1 MSRHAQTDPL
11 VFSFMFNRY
20 LLIHLLCSSVYFFHL
35 TLCLQRGWWSAIIY
49 SLISLWISSLL
60 PKTTHKWGLS
70 NKSIFTSLLSS
81 LHVFY
86 FKKKKKKHLHFMR
99 IFKKTHRAVKLTR
112 IYRKLYDWEWVRGEG
127 RKNNKEGEKV
137 WIK

>member
-86 FKKKKKKHLHFMR
+86 FKKKKKNTFILWGFLRKPTELWSLPEFTESFMTESEWEEKEEK
-99 IFKKTHRAVKLTR
+99 I
-112 IYRKLYDWEWVRGEG
+112 IRKVRKSE
-127 RKNNKEGEKV
+127 
-137 WIK
+137 